1 MLQKIPSYTVA
12 GTSKWLGRKL
22 LWALIAILGA
32 FSLGIVALSGEIS
45 AAWLV
50 IAAVCV
56 YLVAFR
62 FYALFIA
69 NWSWRRSVKADSGI
83 PSQ

>member
-1 MLQKIPSYTVA
+1 MDAVA
-12 GTSKWLGRKL
+12 GTSSGVGRKL

-32 FSLGIVALSGEIS
+32 VSFGVVALSRGETIS

-56 YLVAFR
+56 YLLVLPLLCAFHR
-62 FYALFIA
+62 EPRP
-69 NWSWRRSVKADSGI
+69 SRRSVPADPGL